1 MQQFWTLQRKVA
13 AAMILA
19 VLASFVV
26 LVGWQLQRQR
36 DALIEA
42 VRHQAETQTE
52 MLAVAVRIGISGRDG
67 GAIEAEFLPLTQR
80 PEAILASLIAFG
92 VDGAAIHTHQ
102 TAGLAPADLSRSFA
116 GAEASLKALKTF
128 TSLTKDH
135 LIVVAPVTNRRGDEL
150 KGALAIGWSLE
161 RQNAALTATAQE
173 QAIIGLVIMIA
184 LVALLVLVV
193 NRLISRPLAH
203 MARTMGDLAAGNL
216 AVSIE
221 GDRRGD
227 EIGAMA
233 RALAVFRDN
242 GQRMRAMQAEQE
254 AMREQAQELKRQSL
268 QRLAQN
274 FEASVRDMVGRVA
287 SAADHMRQSAE
298 HMASD
303 AGTTIGRSQ
312 AMSNAA
318 DTTTETVQN
327 VAGATEQLSRSV
339 EEITQR
345 VAETA
350 GMAQRAVEDVAG
362 TNGQMRALEAAAEK
376 IGAFVRLITEIAGQ
390 TNLLALNATI
400 EAARAGDAGRGFA
413 VVASEVKSLASQT
426 AHATEEIVTQVT
438 AIQAATQSAVV
449 AIDQIGNRIRSMS
462 DAAVAVSAAV
472 EEQGAA
478 TRLIAGNV
486 RQAAEGAR
494 SLAGQ
499 AGDVNRDASRTGSNA
514 RQLADTARD
523 IQGSISDLNGRVD
536 QFLEQIEA
544 A

>member
-52 MLAVAVRIGISGRDG
+52 MLAIAVRIGISGHDG

-80 PEAILASLIAFG
+80 PEATLASLIAFG
-92 VDGAAIHTHQ
+92 ADGTAIHTHQ
-102 TAGLAPADLSRSFA
+102 TAGLSATDLSRSFTA
-116 GAEASLKALKTF
+116 AEASLKSLKTF
-128 TSLTKDH
+128 TSLTPGH

-161 RQNAALTATAQE
+161 RQNAALAATAME
-173 QAIIGLVIMIA
+173 QAIIGVIIMIA

-193 NRLISRPLAH
+193 NRLISRPLAG

-216 AVSIE
+216 AVGIA

-242 GQRMRAMQAEQE
+242 GQRMRDMQAEQE
-254 AMREQAQELKRQSL
+254 AMRLQAQEVKRQSL
-268 QRLAQN
+268 QKLAHN
-274 FEASVRDMVGRVA
+274 FEASVRDMASRVA
-287 SAADHMRQSAE
+287 SAADLMRQSAE

-312 AMSNAA
+312 AMSDAA
-318 DTTTETVQN
+318 GTTTETVQS

-350 GMAQRAVEDVAG
+350 GMAQRAVDDVAG
-362 TNGQMRALEAAAEK
+362 TNGQMRALEAAADK

-413 VVASEVKSLASQT
+413 VVASEVKNLAGQA
-426 AHATEEIVTQVT
+426 AHATEEIVAQVT
-438 AIQAATQSAVV
+438 AIQMATQSAVT
-449 AIDQIGNRIRSMS
+449 AIDQIGNTIRAMS

-494 SLAGQ
+494 ALADQ
-499 AGDVNRDASRTGSNA
+499 AGDVNRDATRTGSSA
-514 RQLADTARD
+514 RELADTARD
-523 IQGSISDLNGRVD
+523 IQGSIGDLNSRVD
-536 QFLEQIEA
+536 QFLVQIEA